1 MVAATQ
7 LPIAEVLA
15 DVLTSLSSQPNLVLE
30 APPGAGKTTVVPL
43 ALLAHAAWL
52 RGSDRIVMIEPR
64 RLAARAAARRMAQAL
79 GERVGQTVGY
89 TVRGDSQVSGAT
101 RIEVVT
107 AGVLVRR
114 LQRDPGLAR
123 VGAVLVDEFHERGLD
138 SDLALALAANAQAEL
153 RPDLRVVVMSATLG
167 DSLAERTSEVLGG
180 ACVVRSLGRC
190 FPVDVINLPE
200 PPPGELERAVAAAVK
215 KALQEQPGDAL
226 VFLPGAPEIRRTHAI
241 LRDSLGPRVDVLP
254 LYGELPQEQQDA
266 ALAPRGAEQPR
277 RVVLSTS
284 IAESSLT
291 IQGVRLVIDCG
302 LSRRSVFSPGTGLA
316 RLVTV
321 KTSAASA
328 AQRAGRAG
336 RTQPGV
342 CYRLY
347 SATAAREEHTP
358 PEIESADL
366 ASVALELAL
375 WGGRDM
381 PWVDPP
387 PGGALQV
394 ARSLLRDLGAV
405 DSVTGAP
412 TAHGKRMAALGV
424 HPRLA
429 HMLLRAH
436 AAGPTAS
443 RLACDLAALLEERSL
458 LRKGPF
464 AIVGGP
470 GADVRVRIA
479 ALRGRLADGD
489 AQLGGWDVDRGVAA
503 RVWDTSAQ
511 LFDQLVSFCAQQQRD
526 GGDDDPTP
534 AVALDGE
541 GDPWAAGLLLSLAYP
556 DRIGKA
562 RSGKDGGYTL
572 ASGKRAGFW
581 RPQEEPLTAC
591 GSPWLVAADVDGDA
605 TRPAIR
611 AAAPLPA
618 DAASHPWL
626 APLVETEERVYWN
639 PTAGAAGARRVRS
652 LGAIVLAEDTLPAPQ
667 GEALAAALAAGIREH
682 LGLSALKWSRD
693 TRAWRA
699 RVQFLATCAPAAAAA
714 AGVPAL
720 PDLSDGALLATL
732 EAWLAPFLPGV
743 TTKAQLAN
751 TDVGTA
757 LRAML
762 TPAQLR
768 FVDEAAPTH
777 FTAPTGS
784 RLPIDYESCATNGG
798 VPAVEVRLQEMF
810 GCTQSP
816 RIANVPLCMTLLS
829 PAAREVAR
837 TSDLASFWTSPG
849 GYAAVRKDMRGR
861 YPKHVWPA
869 DPLSEPPTNKRKP
882 TG

>member
-1 MVAATQ
+1 
-7 LPIAEVLA
+7 
-15 DVLTSLSSQPNLVLE
+15 
-30 APPGAGKTTVVPL
+30 
-43 ALLAHAAWL
+43 
-52 RGSDRIVMIEPR
+52 
-64 RLAARAAARRMAQAL
+64 MAQAL
-79 GERVGQTVGY
+79 GERVGVTVGY
-89 TVRGDSQVSGAT
+89 SVRGDSMTSGAT

-138 SDLALALAANAQAEL
+138 SDLALALAANAQKEL
-153 RPDLRVVVMSATLG
+153 RPDLRLVVMSATLG
-167 DSLAERTSEVLGG
+167 DGLAERTSEVLGG
-180 ACVVRSLGRC
+180 AGVVRSLGRC
-190 FPVDVINLPE
+190 FPVDVIHLPE
-200 PPPGELERAVAAAVK
+200 PPPGELERSVAAAVK
-215 KALQEQPGDAL
+215 RALQEQPGDAL
-226 VFLPGAPEIRRTHAI
+226 VFLPGAPEIKRTHAI
-241 LRDSLGPRVDVLP
+241 LRDSLGARVDVLP

-328 AQRAGRAG
+328 AQRTGRAG

-358 PEIESADL
+358 PEIQSADL

-394 ARSLLRDLGAV
+394 ARALLRDLGAV
-405 DSVTGAP
+405 DATTGAP
-412 TAHGKRMAALGV
+412 TPHGKRMAALGV

-443 RLACDLAALLEERSL
+443 RLACDLAALVEERSL
-458 LRKGPF
+458 LRKGPS

-503 RVWDTSAQ
+503 RVADTSAQ
-511 LFDQLVSFCAQQQRD
+511 LFDQLQSFCAQRD
-526 GGDDDPTP
+526 GDAGDDDPAASVT
-534 AVALDGE
+534 LDGE
-541 GDPWAAGLLLSLAYP
+541 DPWAAGLLLSLAYP

-562 RSGKDGGYTL
+562 RSGKEGSFTL

-611 AAAPLPA
+611 AAAPLPVE
-618 DAASHPWL
+618 AASHAWL
-626 APLVETEERVYWN
+626 APLVETQDRVYWN
-639 PTAGAAGARRVRS
+639 PTAGAAAARRVRC
-652 LGAIVLAEDTLPAPQ
+652 LGSIVLAEDTLPAPQ
-667 GEALAAALAAGIREH
+667 GEALANALAAGIREH

-693 TRAWRA
+693 TRVWRA
-699 RVQFLATCAPAAAAA
+699 RVQFLATCAPGTAAA

-720 PDLSDGALLATL
+720 PDLSDGALLASL
-732 EAWLAPFLPGV
+732 EAWLVPFLTGV

-751 TDVGTA
+751 TDVSVA

-768 FVDEAAPTH
+768 FVEEAAPTH

-784 RLPIDYESCATNGG
+784 RIPIDYESCATNGG
-798 VPAVEVRLQEMF
+798 VPAVEVRLQELF
-810 GCTQSP
+810 GVTRSP
-816 RIANVPLCMTLLS
+816 SIAGVALCMTLLS

-849 GYAAVRKDMRGR
+849 GYASVRKDMRGR
-861 YPKHVWPA
+861 YPKHVWPE
-869 DPLSEPPTNKRKP
+869 DPMMEPPTSKRKP
-882 TG
+882 KP